1 MKATRLFLLVFIF
14 TTTACAGLLGG
25 STREGVS
32 SSLVDYLYPEGEKP
46 PTQSG
51 QIPHLQ
57 LPLKIGLAFVPARSG
72 NSQGLSEAERMKL
85 LDDVKTT
92 FSGRDFIEEIAV
104 IPEAYMRTGRGFSAL
119 EQTARLYDLDV
130 MALVSYDQVA
140 NTAEK
145 TSSLLYWTIVG
156 AYVVKGNK
164 NDVQTFVDTAV
175 FDVAT
180 RKLLFRAPGVS
191 ETKSSSTLVD
201 VQHDVRMAQ
210 RKGFEQAMA
219 DMTVNLEKELALFK
233 ERIRTDGSVRVSR
246 AGSSGGG
253 GGAANPAFLILLA
266 GLLCYPAV
274 RHKLKS

>member
-46 PTQSG
+46 PPQSG

-253 GGAANPAFLILLA
+253 GAANPAFLILLA
-266 GLLCYPAV
+266 GLLCFPVV